1 MSDQVNECSEK
12 LSKIQSEESELSEQI
27 EQEVSSKVHLDLKS
41 EESSEE

>member
-1 MSDQVNECSEK
+1 MSDKVKGCSRK
-12 LSKIQSEESELSEQI
+12 FSKIQSEESELSEQI